1 MKTAIITGISGQ
13 DGQYCAELLL
23 NKGYRVVGTSH
34 RITQAHLAL
43 PIDVAHSIELAEWD
57 LQSELQL
64 RQIIET
70 YKPAEIY
77 NFAAFSSGEKMFE
90 DPVGISLIN
99 GLAVTKILQAIKE
112 IDPQIRFAQASS
124 AEMFGKVSIAPQT
137 ENTSFYPIS
146 PYGVAKLYGHQ
157 MVGIYRERHAIFA
170 CSAILFNHESPRRG
184 KNFVTRKITYTAA
197 QIKLGLANRLV
208 LGNLDMQRDWIHA
221 RDAVRAMWMML
232 QASEAGDYVVA
243 GGVSRSV
250 RSFCELTFDYLGLN
264 YEDYV
269 VSSPEFYRPVDSVN
283 LVGNSEKVRSL
294 GWAPQSTFDEL
305 VRSMVDHDLA
315 LLGG

>member
-23 NKGYRVVGTSH
+23 SKGYRVIGTTH
-34 RITQAHLAL
+34 RIGQAHLTL
-43 PIDVAHSIELAEWD
+43 PVNIAQSIELMEWD

-64 RQIIET
+64 RQMIET
-70 YKPAEIY
+70 CRPTEIY
-77 NFAAFSSGEKMFE
+77 NFAAFTSGEKMFE
-90 DPVGISLIN
+90 DPVGIGLIN
-99 GLAVTKILQAIKE
+99 GFAVTKILQAIKE
-112 IDPQIRFAQASS
+112 IDPKIRFAQASS

-137 ENTSFYPIS
+137 EKTPFYPIS
-146 PYGVAKLYGHQ
+146 PYGLAKLYGHQ

-184 KNFVTRKITYTAA
+184 INFVTRKITHTAA

-221 RDAVRAMWMML
+221 RDAVTAIWMML
-232 QASEAGDYVVA
+232 QNSEAGDYVVA

-294 GWAPQSTFDEL
+294 GWAPQITFDEL
-305 VRSMVDHDLA
+305 IRSMVDHDLA